1 MARLR
6 WTRWPR
12 SPTPTFSP
20 LWRHPEFLKFWAG
33 QSVSLFGTQFS
44 LLAIPLAAALT
55 LHASSAQMGLLAA
68 AQFAPA
74 LVLGPFIGVWLDRAR
89 RRPVMVATQLASM
102 VALATVPIAAVGHL
116 LTLAQL
122 YTVAFLA
129 GAASAAYSVA
139 QNSFLPTL
147 VGREHLVEANAK
159 FQTSRTIAQL
169 AGPGIAG
176 WVIQLITA
184 PLAIAFDA
192 ATFLVAALTAAW
204 IRTHEE
210 VPAAAEA
217 RRHVLSEARHGLS
230 FLWEEPL
237 VRSVSL
243 ILILANFGSFFGS
256 AVFVLLFVGHLGVTP
271 AQLGLVWAVGSLSS
285 LFGAQLAK
293 PVARRLGLG
302 PVLVTACILYSAG
315 GLGAV
320 AAAFAARPAVLPLLV
335 ANGLVTGLALMT
347 FNVSQQAIRQ
357 AVIPNRLLGRT
368 QAGRLVLV
376 YGGQVL
382 ASLAGGALGQVAG
395 LRTALVVGAALVW
408 LCVLPAVFSP
418 LRRLP
423 EVPGSPETVP
433 A

>member
-55 LHASSAQMGLLAA
+55 LHASSAQMGFLAA

-102 VALATVPIAAVGHL
+102 AALATVPIAAVGHL

-139 QNSFLPTL
+139 QSSFLPTL

-271 AQLGLVWAVGSLSS
+271 AQLGLVWAIGSLSS

-368 QAGRLVLV
+368 QAGLLVLV

-408 LCVLPAVFSP
+408 LSVLPAVFSP